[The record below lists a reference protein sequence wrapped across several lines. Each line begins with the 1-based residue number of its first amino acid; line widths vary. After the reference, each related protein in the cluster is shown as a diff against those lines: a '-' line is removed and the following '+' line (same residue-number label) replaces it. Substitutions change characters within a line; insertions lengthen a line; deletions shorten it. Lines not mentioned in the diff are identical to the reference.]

1 MFGSKTNNILESNI
15 ILNIVARKL
24 ESFFQ
29 IFDMVDKY
37 LSIFFAIS
45 KTNEL
50 VSN

>member
-1 MFGSKTNNILESNI
+1 MFDSKTNNISESNI
-15 ILNIVARKL
+15 ILNNATRKL
-24 ESFFQ
+24 ESFFR

-37 LSIFFAIS
+37 LSIVFAIW